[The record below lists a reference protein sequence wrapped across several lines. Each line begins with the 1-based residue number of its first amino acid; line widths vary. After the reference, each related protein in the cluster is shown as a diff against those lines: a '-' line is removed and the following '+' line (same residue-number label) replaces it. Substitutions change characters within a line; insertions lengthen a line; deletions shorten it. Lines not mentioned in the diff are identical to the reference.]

1 MASKAEMLSRVR
13 EALGPSSTAASEYP
27 EPRTYLS
34 PGTDQALLVKQF
46 QVELERVGG
55 RLTAVNSVQDIEE
68 YLKGLVPVG
77 GQPIVAVSDG
87 VAAREPA
94 LRPWL
99 AGRGAKLIPSLREF
113 RAAASHGEASAPSDT
128 PVDLAEQYKRALFES
143 SLGITCA
150 DYAIADTG
158 TLVIASKT
166 RPAEDDSAPAGPKSK
181 GPRPV
186 LAEQHRLISLVPPVH
201 VCLLQASCI
210 VGSLKEFFPLV
221 NRELYPTGAPPLVMT
236 FITGPSRTA
245 DIELSLTMGV
255 HGPRELHVLV
265 YDS

>member
-13 EALGPSSTAASEYP
+13 EALGASPATASEYP
-27 EPRTYLS
+27 EPKTYLG
-34 PGTDQALLVKQF
+34 PETDQAVLVKQF

-55 RLTAVNSVQDIEE
+55 RFTAVNSIQDIED
-68 YLKGLVPVG
+68 YLKGLVPAG
-77 GQPIVAVSDG
+77 GHPIVAVSDG
-87 VAAREPA
+87 VAASEPD

-99 AGRGAKLIPSLREF
+99 ASRGAKLIPSLREF
-113 RAAASHGEASAPSDT
+113 TSAHSNGSPLSDT

-158 TLVIASKT
+158 TVVIASKT
-166 RPAEDDSAPAGPKSK
+166 RPAEDDSAPGGRKSK

-201 VCLLQASCI
+201 VCLLQASSI

-221 NRELYPTGAPPLVMT
+221 NRELYPAGAPPLVMT

-265 YDS
+265 YGS